1 MTRSG
6 KSNIIAE
13 LAPYLSL
20 GTQMT
25 ATIAVLGFVG
35 WFLDS
40 QFESS
45 PLWTIV
51 GLVVGSIAGLYG
63 FLRQVSVLQRKRDKT
78 RERR

>member
-1 MTRSG
+1 MTRTR

-25 ATIAVLGFVG
+25 ATIAVLGFAG
-35 WFLDS
+35 WYLDS

-63 FLRQVSVLQRKRDKT
+63 FLRQVSVLQRKRDET

>member
-1 MTRSG
+1 MARSG

>member
-1 MTRSG
+1 MTRSR

-35 WFLDS
+35 WYLDS
-40 QFESS
+40 QFESG

-51 GLVVGSIAGLYG
+51 GLVVGSVVGLYG
-63 FLRQVSVLQRKRDKT
+63 FLRQVSVLQRKRDET